1 MPGRGVLFLVAALVL
16 ALAGCVQPL
25 RSNKNFD
32 NRLAGE
38 HSIIAGDGFQHLIYR
53 HGDWGRSGPVH
64 VYLEG
69 DGLPWVTRTR
79 VARDPTPRNA
89 LALRLMASDPAPSL
103 YLGRP
108 CYHGLADSAG
118 CSPWLWTHGRYSEEV
133 VASMAAALTR
143 ALGPDRERKAILIG
157 YSGGGVLA
165 MLIAARERRVQGVV
179 TIASN
184 LDIDAWAD
192 LHGYSRLR
200 GSLNPAVQ
208 PPLPSGIRQVH
219 LAGGRDDRV
228 PARLSHSVADRQ
240 PNAAFAVF
248 PEFDHVCCWERDW
261 SSILATL
268 EGRAPRLP
276 PSRERRQKR
285 AGDPTDGAGKRRTLG
300 QEWACRSGSPKT
312 PSGLRRLPF
321 APCSC

>member
-1 MPGRGVLFLVAALVL
+1 MRQLGVRMPGRGRLFLVSTLL
-16 ALAGCVQPL
+16 FALAGCVQPL
-25 RSNKNFD
+25 RSNKTFD

-38 HSIIAGDGFQHLIYR
+38 HSIISGDGFQHLIYR

-133 VASMAAALTR
+133 VASMAAALHG
-143 ALGPDRERKAILIG
+143 ALDLDKERNVTLIG

-165 MLIAARERRVQGVV
+165 MLIAARVAQVKRVV
-179 TIASN
+179 TIAAN
-184 LDIDAWAD
+184 LDINAWAD

-200 GSLNPAVQ
+200 GSLNPATR
-208 PPLPSGIRQVH
+208 PPLPRGIRQIHV
-219 LAGGRDDRV
+219 AGGRDRRV
-228 PARLSHSVADRQ
+228 PSRLSRRVIGRQ
-240 PNAAFAVF
+240 PKAVYLVF

-261 SSILATL
+261 PSILAALKRSDRSPQAKLGLT
-268 EGRAPRLP
+268 RAEIVR
-276 PSRERRQKR
+276 
-285 AGDPTDGAGKRRTLG
+285 
-300 QEWACRSGSPKT
+300 
-312 PSGLRRLPF
+312 F
-321 APCSC
+321 